1 MLRKLKK
8 NPVKEEKKPRKVK
21 MQELFIQAAKNV
33 ELTLNYMHD
42 AICALCDDNME
53 DVKKFCD
60 LTVKI
65 EQKADRI
72 FEQISARM
80 FTREVMVFSR
90 ADRLYLAKHI
100 DQVIDATETVAR
112 RILIHKPK
120 LFPELNEMLKDAA
133 GKGKKIGQYLT
144 KALIKIFDDFDET
157 EKLADQIQR
166 TRHEARDVEYV
177 FLEKLYGIETEYTDL
192 VYYDQLI
199 KKILSAIN
207 KAENF
212 GDGLRGLVWKYR
224 Y

>member
-1 MLRKLKK
+1 LLRKLKK
-8 NPVKEEKKPRKVK
+8 NKNKEEKKPRKVK

-42 AICALCDDNME
+42 AIYALSDDNME
-53 DVKKFCD
+53 EVKKFCD
-60 LTVKI
+60 LTVEI
-65 EQKADRI
+65 EKSADRI

-100 DQVIDATETVAR
+100 EQVIDAAETVAK
-112 RILIHKPK
+112 RILIYKPK

-133 GKGKKIGQYLT
+133 SKGKEIGQYLT
-144 KALIKIFDDFDET
+144 EALIKIFDDFNET
-157 EKLADQIQR
+157 EKLADQIQK
-166 TRHEARDVEYV
+166 TRREARDIEYD
-177 FLEKLYGIETEYTDL
+177 FLGKLYKLKTEYPDF

-199 KKILSAIN
+199 KKILSTIN

-224 Y
+224 L

>member
-8 NPVKEEKKPRKVK
+8 NQNKEEKKPRKVK
-21 MQELFIQAAKNV
+21 MQELFVQAAKNV
-33 ELTLNYMHD
+33 ELTLNYMHN
-42 AICALCDDNME
+42 AIYALCDDNME
-53 DVKKFCD
+53 EAKNFCD

-65 EQKADRI
+65 EKSADRI
-72 FEQISARM
+72 FEQISVRM

-90 ADRLYLAKHI
+90 TDRLYLAKHI
-100 DQVIDATETVAR
+100 EQVIDAAETVAR
-112 RILIHKPK
+112 RILIHNPK

-133 GKGKKIGQYLT
+133 RKGKKIGQYLT
-144 KALIKIFDDFDET
+144 QAIVKIFDDFNET
-157 EKLADQIQR
+157 EKLADQIQKIR
-166 TRHEARDVEYV
+166 REARDVEYA
-177 FLEKLYGIETEYTDL
+177 FLGKLYELKIEYSDL

-224 Y
+224 L